1 MIRNPIAVH
10 ESGHAVVAH
19 YYGMPLESV
28 TLRKDTGTTLLAEG
42 PRPAPLVYAAFAYAG
57 MAAERLTGAVLH
69 PRDHGAEKDI
79 RAAFVKLNAVF
90 GAEHFES
97 GCDYFFETQRALV
110 KSLAPHIFAL
120 AEQLESRGKLTGRE
134 VSTLL
139 KACPRS
145 SYTKVGSL
153 INTTNAPTFICGH
166 VERLALV
173 NVRR

>member
-19 YYGMPLESV
+19 YYGVPIESV
-28 TLRKDTGTTLLAEG
+28 TLREDSGTTLLACEE
-42 PRPAPLVYAAFAYAG
+42 APPPLIYAAFAYAG
-57 MAAERLTGAVLH
+57 MTAERLVGAVRH
-69 PRDHGAEKDI
+69 PREHGAGSDM
-79 RAAFVKLNAVF
+79 RLAFSRLNAVF
-90 GAEHFES
+90 DRTHFDS

-110 KSLAPHIFAL
+110 QSLAPHIFAL

-145 SYTKVGSL
+145 SYTKV
-153 INTTNAPTFICGH
+153 A
-166 VERLALV
+166 A
-173 NVRR
+173 